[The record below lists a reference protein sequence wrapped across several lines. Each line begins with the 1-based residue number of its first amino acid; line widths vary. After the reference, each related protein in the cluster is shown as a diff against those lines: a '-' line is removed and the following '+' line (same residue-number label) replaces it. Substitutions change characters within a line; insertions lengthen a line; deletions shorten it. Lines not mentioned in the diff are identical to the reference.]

1 MKRIML
7 LSVFMFC
14 FACNVDANDR
24 ELFDKIIKD
33 AITTLIMQKY
43 SHIEVGNR
51 ISLDVN
57 SVFPQPSAKIKLN
70 QKGKCIA
77 DWKTTKTICY

>member
-1 MKRIML
+1 ML

-33 AITTLIMQKY
+33 AITTLVMQKY
-43 SHIEVGNR
+43 SNIEVGNR
-51 ISLDVN
+51 ISLDVKT
-57 SVFPQPSAKIKLN
+57 VFPPAVCN
-70 QKGKCIA
+70 F
-77 DWKTTKTICY
+77 KT

>member
-51 ISLDVN
+51 ISVDVN
-57 SVFPQPSAKIKLN
+57 SVFPEASARIKLN

>member
-1 MKRIML
+1 MKRILL

-33 AITTLIMQKY
+33 AITTLVMQKY
-43 SHIEVGNR
+43 SNIEVGNR
-51 ISLDVN
+51 ISLDVKT
-57 SVFPQPSAKIKLN
+57 VFPPAVCN
-70 QKGKCIA
+70 F
-77 DWKTTKTICY
+77 KT